1 MNLIA
6 GFWLQLVEKKIGL
19 TFNYTQLY
27 CSELQY
33 FFGRGETVNEVVEQV
48 RQTLLEELQN
58 RNAYKNLH
66 NLGWKITDT
75 SIKVPTFTD
84 AEAVSLTEQS
94 YEITISNYQI
104 VKIDVEVPPA
114 RKLW

>member
-1 MNLIA
+1 MEKVSVK
-6 GFWLQLVEKKIGL
+6 LVVFEHPEPARWD
-19 TFNYTQLY
+19 TY
-27 CSELQY
+27 CSYCPELQY

-48 RQTLLEELQN
+48 HQTLLEELQN

-66 NLGWKITDT
+66 NLGWNITDT
-75 SIKVPTFTD
+75 SIKVPIFTD
-84 AEAVSLTEQS
+84 EEAVSLTEQS
-94 YEITISNYQI
+94 YEVTISNYQI

>member
-1 MNLIA
+1 METVSVK
-6 GFWLQLVEKKIGL
+6 LVVFKHPEPARWD
-19 TFNYTQLY
+19 TY
-27 CSELQY
+27 CSYCPELQY

-48 RQTLLEELQN
+48 HQTLLEELQN

-66 NLGWKITDT
+66 NLGWNITDT
-75 SIKVPTFTD
+75 SIKVSIFTD
-84 AEAVSLTEQS
+84 EEAVSLTEQS
-94 YEITISNYQI
+94 YEVTISNYQI